1 MKTFAMIEEVGGQHE
16 TVSGFGI
23 VLLLSTIH
31 LFRHSTNKPSAKIQR
46 AGCNAVVSSSGWS
59 HPSAT
64 LIKWHQTKGLDER
77 INFIDLLL
85 NGLSKGDTG
94 GTS

>member
-16 TVSGFGI
+16 TVSDFGV

-46 AGCNAVVSSSGWS
+46 AGCNAVVSS
-59 HPSAT
+59 
-64 LIKWHQTKGLDER
+64 
-77 INFIDLLL
+77 
-85 NGLSKGDTG
+85 G
-94 GTS
+94 G